1 MADLAKIASTV
12 VTAGKTLIA
21 DENVTKFLCGT
32 YADGSVRNLP
42 DAINGE
48 FLSPKQKKKMH
59 KKKKKKKSVK
69 FKL

>member
-1 MADLAKIASTV
+1 MANVDKIIE
-12 VTAGKTLIA
+12 AGIA
-21 DENVTKFLCGT
+21 IGNAITGSEDITKFLCGT
-32 YADGSVRNLP
+32 YADGTPRSLP

-48 FLSPKQKKKMH
+48 FLSPKQKKKAT